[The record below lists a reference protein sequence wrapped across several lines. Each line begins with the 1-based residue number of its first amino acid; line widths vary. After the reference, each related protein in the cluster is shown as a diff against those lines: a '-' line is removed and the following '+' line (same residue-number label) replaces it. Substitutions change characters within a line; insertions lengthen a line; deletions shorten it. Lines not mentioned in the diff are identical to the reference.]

1 MAKTIAI
8 IQSNYIPWKGYFD
21 IINMCDEFM
30 LFDEAQYTR
39 RDWRNRNKIKTPR
52 GVEWL
57 TIPINVKGKYYQ
69 RIDEAQVQNTHWV
82 EEHLKT
88 LRQNY
93 AKAGSFK
100 SYFPKIEA
108 IYAQIA
114 EETQLSRIN
123 YVLLT
128 EIAKLLGI
136 TTRFTWSTDYH
147 SEEGRVE
154 RVLSLCLQAGATEYI
169 SGPSAKSYMDD
180 DLFAQHGVQVTYMS
194 YEGYPEYPQVH
205 PPFEHAVSIL
215 DLLLNVGDD
224 APKYM
229 LSFKR

>member
-1 MAKTIAI
+1 MSKVVAI

-39 RDWRNRNKIKTPR
+39 NDWRNRNKIKTAN
-52 GVEWL
+52 GLLWL
-57 TIPINVKGKYYQ
+57 TIPIARDYGQ
-69 RIDEAQVQNTHWV
+69 RIDEATVQD
-82 EEHLKT
+82 HLWAKKHLRT
-88 LRQNY
+88 LQQSY

-114 EETQLSRIN
+114 EETHLSRIN
-123 YVLLT
+123 YIMLT
-128 EIAKLLGI
+128 ELCKLLGI
-136 TTRFTWSTDYH
+136 TTRFTWSTDYQ

-154 RVLSLCLQAGATEYI
+154 RVLSLCKQAQATEYI

-180 DLFAQHGVQVTYMS
+180 NLFEQNAVKVTYMS
-194 YEGYPEYPQVH
+194 YEGYREYPQVH
-205 PPFEHAVSIL
+205 PPFEHGVSVL
-215 DLLLNVGDD
+215 DLLLNMGDD
-224 APKYM
+224 APQYL
-229 LSFKR
+229 LSAPK